1 MLPTHSKVGEETFP
15 FEMDHLPEFA
25 IKKCEVEQKETPQ
38 KKLKAL
44 QEVREFLRKNQKTND
59 IDFHDDFIVQHLR
72 KCKYDAARTC
82 KSIHNSVITRSKNVE
97 EFRSI
102 EDEYFSSKNSIKF
115 IRFLPKRC
123 PDGCAVTLLQFGK
136 WDPNELELMDFKR
149 MAIMCYIQLMRDPM
163 TQINGIKAIFDF
175 EGTSF
180 RHFRYATPL
189 NLFLY
194 YNVAF
199 NCIPGR
205 YKAVHVIN
213 ESFLLKPVW
222 LVFKQLISA
231 KLWSR
236 VHFHPNV
243 ASLLEYFPRSA
254 LPVEYGGDLTDLGDK
269 DWIRKANKE
278 HRSNSF
284 GGQPNFY

>member
-82 KSIHNSVITRSKNVE
+82 KSIHNSVITRSK
-97 EFRSI
+97 
-102 EDEYFSSKNSIKF
+102 
-115 IRFLPKRC
+115 
-123 PDGCAVTLLQFGK
+123 

-189 NLFLY
+189 NLYLY